1 MGRRFGKI
9 TRAALLTF
17 TALAAL
23 PAYAQRASESA
34 VDTADD
40 AFGTRIGNES
50 LGLYSASDARGFSPN
65 IAGNVR
71 IDGLYFDQQPALNE
85 RLVRGSAVRVG
96 ISAQS
101 YSFPAPTGIADYRLR
116 LPGDRMLVSGVVT
129 LGPNTSNN
137 IEIDGQFPLVSETL
151 SVGIGLSRLRND
163 DDFGVMST
171 TLSGAALVRWRA
183 GDTFDSTA
191 FYSRSEG
198 CKGYGQP
205 QVFTIGP
212 VEPEHPAFGQSFA
225 QPWQRGNC
233 TDVNAGAIGSLALPG
248 DWSVRAGLF
257 RSTRHQERS
266 GGELMR
272 LVNAQGIGE
281 HTAYRHPPLSNG
293 SYSGEVRITKT
304 FSEGPRR
311 HTLDLALRGRDVT
324 RDFGGSATVNY
335 DFEKIYTYTY
345 RPEPA
350 FVIGPTGD
358 DHSKQGTVGIAYDAF
373 WAGVGGIGVDVQKTF
388 YSREQ
393 AQPTPS
399 TQVIK
404 TKATPLLYSAAGNVF
419 ITRTLAAYASYTKGF
434 EETGP
439 APQSAVNRGEAQ
451 PVSFTKQIDAGLR
464 YNITPT
470 FTLVAGVFQVEK
482 PYFTVDTA
490 NRYGL
495 VGNVR
500 HRGVEFS
507 ATGQLFTEGLRAVAG
522 FVLIQPRIRGSAVEQ
537 GLIGPVEVQPKPRS
551 VLLSLQYQPKVWNG
565 FGIDGSVNH
574 SGPQYAHTNND
585 LKIKGTTQ
593 LNLGARYNFV
603 AAGVPASLRFQ
614 VQNFTDTFVWNI
626 TFTGAFIARQ
636 PRRYLLTL
644 AADF

>member
-1 MGRRFGKI
+1 MGQRFGKSAC
-9 TRAALLTF
+9 AALLAF
-17 TALAAL
+17 TALAAA
-23 PAYAQRASESA
+23 PAYAQRAGESA
-34 VDTADD
+34 VDNADD

-50 LGLYSASDARGFSPN
+50 LGLYSAGDARGFSPQ

-71 IDGLYFDQQPALNE
+71 IEGLYFDQQPALNE

-101 YSFPAPTGIADYRLR
+101 YAFPAPTGIADYRLR
-116 LPGDRMLVSGVVT
+116 LPGDKMLVSGVIT

-137 IEIDGQFPLVSETL
+137 IEIDGQFPLVTDAL

-163 DDFGVMST
+163 DDFGVLST
-171 TLSGAALVRWRA
+171 TLSGAALLRWRA
-183 GDTFDSTA
+183 GDAFDSTA
-191 FYSRSEG
+191 FYSRSDG

-205 QVFTIGP
+205 QVFTVGP
-212 VEPEHPAFGQSFA
+212 VEPPHPPAGQSSA
-225 QPWQRGNC
+225 QPWQRGSC
-233 TDVNAGAIGSLALPG
+233 TDVNFGAIGSLALPG
-248 DWSVRAGLF
+248 DWLVRAGLF

-272 LVNAQGIGE
+272 FVNAQGIGE

-293 SYSGEVRITKT
+293 SYSGEVRIAKT
-304 FSEGPRR
+304 FNEGPRR
-311 HTLDLALRGRDVT
+311 HTLDLALRGRDVK
-324 RDFGGSATVNY
+324 RDFGGSATVNFGF
-335 DFEKIYTYTY
+335 DKIYTYIY

-350 FVIGPTGD
+350 FAIGPTGD
-358 DHSKQGTVGIAYDAF
+358 DHSKQGTVGLAYDAF

-388 YSREQ
+388 YHRQ
-393 AQPTPS
+393 QVQPAPS
-399 TQVIK
+399 TLVIASS
-404 TKATPLLYSAAGNVF
+404 ATPLLYSAAGNVF

-464 YNITPT
+464 YNLTPT

-500 HRGVEFS
+500 HRGIEFS

-522 FVLIQPRIRGSAVEQ
+522 FVLIEPRISGAAVDQ

-551 VLLSLQYQPKVWNG
+551 ILLSLQYQPKFWNG

-574 SGPQYAHTNND
+574 SGPQFAHTNND
-585 LKIKGTTQ
+585 LKVPATT
-593 LNLGARYNFV
+593 LFNLGARYNFN

-614 VQNFTDTFVWNI
+614 VQNVTDVDVWSI
-626 TFTGAFIARQ
+626 TFTGCFCNRP